1 MKKSSAWLIYSLL
14 RLAAFIVP
22 LALLLAFQVNYIV
35 AGVLAAIIGLCVSY
49 IFLAKWRNSISEG
62 LYESRKHKVSK
73 TQLDENAED
82 AEVAAAKP
90 AAE

>member
-1 MKKSSAWLIYSLL
+1 MIYSLL

>member
-1 MKKSSAWLIYSLL
+1 MIYSLL

-22 LALLLAFQVNYIV
+22 LALLLAFQVNYLV

-62 LYESRKHKVSK
+62 LYETRQHKVSK
-73 TQLDENAED
+73 TKHDEDAED
-82 AEVAAAKP
+82 AEIAAAKP